1 MKFIHLLRADGG
13 VYGGFDTC
21 DYRDLGCVPTN
32 PIALFLT
39 FVGILVVYGIFTL
52 IKEKFDEASYPKL
65 TRTEILEQESKDAW
79 NRLDAETEEKINQ
92 YKMYGEKIPKELL
105 DVRRRVQKA
114 KKKKTTKK
122 KS

>member
-1 MKFIHLLRADGG
+1 MKFINLIRSDGG

-21 DYRDLGCVPTN
+21 DYSDLGCSSTN
-32 PIALFLT
+32 PIALLLW
-39 FVGILVVYGIFTL
+39 FVGFLILSGIIYL
-52 IKEKFDEASYPKL
+52 IKEKFDEASYPKR